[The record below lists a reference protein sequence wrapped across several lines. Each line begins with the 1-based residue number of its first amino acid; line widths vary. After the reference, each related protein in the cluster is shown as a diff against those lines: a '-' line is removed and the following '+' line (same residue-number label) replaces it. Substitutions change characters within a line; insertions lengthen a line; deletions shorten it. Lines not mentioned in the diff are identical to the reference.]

1 MASKVRIKFN
11 IPGFRQLRIEP
22 GVRED
27 ILRRAE
33 AVAAAAGTGVE
44 VLPVEEPR
52 NRARVLVGPVT
63 GEAARRIAP
72 DNLLLRALEAG
83 RD

>member
-1 MASKVRIKFN
+1 MAPKVRLKFN
-11 IPGFRQLRIEP
+11 IAGFRALRIEP

-27 ILRRAE
+27 LLRRAE
-33 AVAAAAGTGVE
+33 AVARAAGPGVE
-44 VLPVEEPR
+44 VLPVQEPR

-72 DNLLLRALEAG
+72 ANLLLRALEAG
-83 RD
+83 RE

>member
-1 MASKVRIKFN
+1 MATKVRLKFN
-11 IPGFRQLRIEP
+11 IAGFRALRVAP

-27 ILRRAE
+27 LLRRAE
-33 AVAAAAGTGVE
+33 AVAAAAGEGVS

-63 GEAARRIAP
+63 VEAAKRVAK

-83 RD
+83 RE